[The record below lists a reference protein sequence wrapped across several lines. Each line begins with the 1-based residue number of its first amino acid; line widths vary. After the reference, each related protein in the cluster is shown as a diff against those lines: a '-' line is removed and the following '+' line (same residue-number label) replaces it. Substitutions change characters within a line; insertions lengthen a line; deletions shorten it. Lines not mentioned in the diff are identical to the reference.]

1 MNNRQ
6 LTSVDR
12 LLSGV
17 DSALR
22 AFSSGPQGS
31 DRPSPAAKAASDR
44 LSVKEKAHAAGL
56 MRVNHSGEV
65 AAQGLYQ
72 GHAAV
77 ARDPTIEQQMQHA
90 ADEEKDHLSWCADR
104 LQELG
109 SRPSIL
115 NPAWYAGAY
124 AIGAA
129 SGLLGDKW
137 SLGFIAETESQVVK
151 HLSSHLQKLPADDQ
165 RSRAIV
171 AAMREDEAR
180 HGTNAEQAGAAELP
194 LPIRK
199 LMNLSSK
206 IMTTTAYWL

>member
-1 MNNRQ
+1 MSSRKLNAI
-6 LTSVDR
+6 DR
-12 LLSGV
+12 LVSGV

-22 AFSSGPQGS
+22 AFAAGPQKS
-31 DRPSPAAKAASDR
+31 DRPSPASGIQTDR
-44 LSVKEKAHAAGL
+44 LSATQRAHSAGL
-56 MRVNHSGEV
+56 MRINHSGEV

-77 ARDPTIEQQMQHA
+77 ARDPAIEHQMQRA
-90 ADEEKDHLSWCADR
+90 ADEEKDHLSWCAGR
-104 LQELG
+104 LDELG
-109 SRPSIL
+109 AKPSIL

-137 SLGFIAETESQVVK
+137 SLGFIAETENQVVQ
-151 HLSSHLQKLPADDQ
+151 HLSSHLKKLPSDDK
-165 RSRAIV
+165 RSRAIITT
-171 AAMREDEAR
+171 MRDDEAR

-194 LPIRK
+194 RPVRK

>member
-1 MNNRQ
+1 
-6 LTSVDR
+6 
-12 LLSGV
+12 
-17 DSALR
+17 
-22 AFSSGPQGS
+22 
-31 DRPSPAAKAASDR
+31 
-44 LSVKEKAHAAGL
+44 

-77 ARDPTIEQQMQHA
+77 ARDAAIEKQMQHA
-90 ADEEKDHLSWCADR
+90 ADEEKDHLSWCAGR

-151 HLSSHLQKLPADDQ
+151 HLSSHLEKLPADDK

>member
-6 LTSVDR
+6 LTSIDR

-22 AFSSGPQGS
+22 AFTSGPQGS
-31 DRPSPAAKAASDR
+31 DRPSPAAEAASDR

-77 ARDPTIEQQMQHA
+77 ARDPAIEQQMQHA
-90 ADEEKDHLSWCADR
+90 ADEEKDHLSWCAGR

-151 HLSSHLQKLPADDQ
+151 HLSSHLEKLPADDK
-165 RSRAIV
+165 RGRAIV
-171 AAMREDEAR
+171 TAMREDEAR
-180 HGTNAEQAGAAELP
+180 RGTNAEQAGAAELP